1 MKKHSEYENPHS
13 SSNIHEE
20 AEEGEPWLVSYA
32 DMMTLLFGF
41 FVLMY
46 TFAASRLDDEGE
58 NWIRVR
64 KELAAFF
71 GGEKSAD
78 KEGKESGNSKDL
90 FSPNV
95 GIESSNNSGSKKQTS
110 GIFEDAKSDAEL
122 KEVEDED
129 SFKNGFASGTYVSP
143 GKDLSKTD
151 IGGALKLRKIAD
163 SEDSL
168 ELIISD
174 AVLFGGTGISFLPEG
189 EAALAKVCQRISL
202 LKFPFF
208 LGVSSFS
215 QQPAKADGKPAFY
228 HFPTSE
234 SFQRANLVLQKL
246 SQCPSA
252 QAKGSRLS
260 AMAVGHIPM
269 SQTLKGVL
277 ESGVIIRIHVAVDF

>member
-13 SSNIHEE
+13 GSSIHEE
-20 AEEGEPWLVSYA
+20 VEEGEPWLVSYA

-46 TFAASRLDDEGE
+46 SFAVSRLDDEGDS
-58 NWIRVR
+58 WIRVR

-71 GGEKSAD
+71 GGEKGAD
-78 KEGKESGNSKDL
+78 KEGKENGNSKDL

-95 GIESSNNSGSKKQTS
+95 GIESTNNSGSKKQTG
-110 GIFEDAKSDAEL
+110 GIFDDAKSDVEL
-122 KEVEDED
+122 KEVEDVD
-129 SFKNGFASGTYVSP
+129 SFKSGFAAGTYVSP

-174 AVLFGGTGISFLPEG
+174 AVLFGGSRSGFLPEG
-189 EAALAKVCQRISL
+189 EAALAKVCQRISS
-202 LKFPFF
+202 LKFPFY

-215 QQPAKADGKPAFY
+215 QQPPGAEGKPSSY
-228 HFPTSE
+228 NFPTSE

-246 SQCPSA
+246 SQCPAA

-260 AMAVGHIPM
+260 AMAVGYVPM
-269 SQTLKGVL
+269 SQTMKGVL
-277 ESGVIIRIHVAVDF
+277 ESGVIIRIHVAMDF

>member
-1 MKKHSEYENPHS
+1 MSNYGEHPDNHS
-13 SSNIHEE
+13 STLHEE
-20 AEEGEPWLVSYA
+20 VEEGEPWLVSYA

-46 TFAASRLDDEGE
+46 TFAVSRLDDEGD
-58 NWIRVR
+58 NWVRVR

-71 GGEKSAD
+71 GGEKGAD
-78 KEGKESGNSKDL
+78 SDNKQNGNSKDL

-95 GIESSNNSGSKKQTS
+95 GIESSSNTGSKKQSS
-110 GIFEDAKSDAEL
+110 GIFEDAKTDAEL
-122 KEVEDED
+122 KEIDDEEA
-129 SFKNGFASGTYVSP
+129 FKNGFAAGTYVSS

-174 AVLFGGTGISFLPEG
+174 NVLFGGKNSSFLPEG
-189 EAALAKVCQRISL
+189 EAALAKVCQRISGI
-202 LKFPFF
+202 KFPFF

-215 QQPAKADGKPAFY
+215 QNSAGTQGKPASY

-234 SFQRANLVLQKL
+234 SFQRANQVLQKL
-246 SQCPSA
+246 SQCPAA
-252 QAKGSRLS
+252 QAQGSRLS

-269 SQTLKGVL
+269 SQTMKGVL
-277 ESGVIIRIHVAVDF
+277 ESGVIIRIHVAMDF